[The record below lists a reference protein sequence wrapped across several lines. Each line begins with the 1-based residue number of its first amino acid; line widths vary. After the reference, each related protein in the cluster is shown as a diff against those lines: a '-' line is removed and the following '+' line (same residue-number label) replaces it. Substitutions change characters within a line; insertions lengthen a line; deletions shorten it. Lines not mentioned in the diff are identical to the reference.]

1 MVNIEERLPSAPD
14 YNRLRAAV
22 GWGTYSEDIIERALT
37 ASLYGVCAVSGDEV
51 VGMARVIG
59 DSGLVYYL
67 QDVIVLPE
75 YQRQGIGTKMMD
87 HLMDYIHSNTSHN
100 SIVGLM
106 AAKGS
111 ETFYQGYGFTP
122 RPNERLGCGMTMF
135 IKSKSR

>member
-1 MVNIEERLPSAPD
+1 MVNIEERLPSASD

-22 GWGTYSEDIIERALT
+22 GWGTYSEDIIEHALPV
-37 ASLYGVCAVSGDEV
+37 SLFCVCAVSSDEV

-59 DSGLVYYL
+59 DGGLVYYL

-87 HLMDYIHSNTSHN
+87 ILMDYVLANASYN
-100 SIVGLM
+100 SILGLM